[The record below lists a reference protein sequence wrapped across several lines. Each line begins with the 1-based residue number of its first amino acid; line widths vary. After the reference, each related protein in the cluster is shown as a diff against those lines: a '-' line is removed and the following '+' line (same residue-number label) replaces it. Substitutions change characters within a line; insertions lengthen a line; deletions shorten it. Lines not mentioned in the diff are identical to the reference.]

1 MSSLLAA
8 ALLVLAPVARA
19 WGPSAPPSLPL
30 GRVIAVEGAVE
41 FKSAGAADYVKL
53 AGAPSPLSP
62 GDHLRTGPRGR
73 AAVMLRDGSRLEVGQ
88 STVFTVE
95 NDDPSYISILLSL
108 GRLRAA
114 VSKRPGRLFQIASPS
129 AVAAVRGTEFTMEAR
144 IDGTSL
150 VEVAFGQVSVYGHK
164 DGDPIGKEVLLRA
177 GQRVNVGAAGPG
189 PIGAAAGFGRE
200 SVVSKGELKRE
211 AALLLDRESL
221 QVSAAKASANPAAAA
236 GPLQTSVTSA
246 ASGAVSAS
254 GPAAQTATTAVTTTV
269 QTTLQTTLQTTTNL
283 LNTTTTRLSNSGPG
297 SLNSGSGSGG
307 SSGPH

>member
-1 MSSLLAA
+1 MAK
-8 ALLVLAPVARA
+8 LLVLVLATFANA

-30 GRVIAVEGAVE
+30 GRVIAVEGSVE
-41 FKSAGAADYVKL
+41 FKAANAADYEKL

-62 GDHLRTGPRGR
+62 GDHLRTGPHGR
-73 AAVMLRDGSRLEVGQ
+73 AAVILRDGSRLEVGQ

-144 IDGTSL
+144 ADGTSL

-164 DGDPIGKEVLLRA
+164 EGEPVGKEVLLRA

-200 SVVSKGELKRE
+200 AVVSKQELKRE
-211 AALLLDRESL
+211 ASLLLDRETL
-221 QVSAAKASANPAAAA
+221 QTSAAKSSANPAAAA
-236 GPLQTSVTSA
+236 GSLQTAVGSA
-246 ASGAVSAS
+246 GSGAVSAAGS
-254 GPAAQTATTAVTTTV
+254 ATQTATGAVTTTV
-269 QTTLQTTLQTTTNL
+269 QTTLQTA
-283 LNTTTTRLSNSGPG
+283 TRTSNSGPG
-297 SLNSGSGSGG
+297 SLNSGGAL
-307 SSGPH
+307 GPH